1 MQKLLNGISNKLQ
14 LLSDPLFKKTPSIV
28 IKIAEGLRSFDC
40 EATYTMVES
49 MIYFDAVHPVLR
61 ALKRFG
67 EKGDLPFP
75 TVFEGKSRDVDI
87 PRYLRDEAFSQMGAK
102 SMTYMSIPPEETQKK
117 WDLSCIFPD
126 SYESGWDIL
135 NKEPF
140 PSTPA
145 YIPLDRSQR
154 DAIKLALS
162 HELAIIQ
169 GPPGMNCIPSL
180 HNIYNLHSFFSCP

>member
-1 MQKLLNGISNKLQ
+1 M
-14 LLSDPLFKKTPSIV
+14 KKSPSIV
-28 IKIAEGLRSFDC
+28 IKIADDCRSHFDS

-49 MIYFDAVHPVLR
+49 MIYFDAVHPVLKS
-61 ALKRFG
+61 LERFG

-75 TVFEGKSRDVDI
+75 LVFQSKSRDVDI
-87 PRYLRDEAFSQMGAK
+87 PQYLKDEASSQMGAK
-102 SMTYMSIPPEETQKK
+102 SMKYMSITPVVTQKK
-117 WDLSCIFPD
+117 WDLSCVFPG
-126 SYESGWDIL
+126 SCESGGWDIL

-169 GPPGMNCIPSL
+169 GPPGN
-180 HNIYNLHSFFSCP
+180 N